1 MPKLSHK
8 KEANRMIKENTN
20 YSIRTSN
27 VTETGFADSIQIPDE
42 GGVVQ
47 INKPN
52 GEVIWLA
59 PGTYDMFRMFPA
71 ERTEG

>member
-1 MPKLSHK
+1 
-8 KEANRMIKENTN
+8 MIKENMNFTIHTN
-20 YSIRTSN
+20 SGTM
-27 VTETGFADSIQIPDE
+27 TGTADSIQIPDE